1 MRVKF
6 EKVSFTEVVHLNQKV
21 FETEKKINL
30 PTSPGPLAQTCL
42 LEQPGT
48 LTDPKV
54 QEEEEEEEEKVS
66 WSEQSGM

>member
-1 MRVKF
+1 MFK
-6 EKVSFTEVVHLNQKV
+6 KVSTEVVHHNQKV
-21 FETEKKINL
+21 LSNRKKKKNL

-54 QEEEEEEEEKVS
+54 QEEEEEEEEV
-66 WSEQSGM
+66 

>member
-1 MRVKF
+1 M
-6 EKVSFTEVVHLNQKV
+6 VHLNQKV
-21 FETEKKINL
+21 FSNRKKINL

-54 QEEEEEEEEKVS
+54 QEEVEEEEEEV
-66 WSEQSGM
+66 

>member
-1 MRVKF
+1 MD
-6 EKVSFTEVVHLNQKV
+6 QKITIL
-21 FETEKKINL
+21 FGPILSEKKNNL

-54 QEEEEEEEEKVS
+54 QEEEEEEEKVS